1 MGTGSESPAPPAP
14 GHAEFYAWLEQE
26 HGFTYQWIRT
36 DYEFASV
43 PEAEEL
49 TRFFFGDALAD
60 RIVQEGLLVL
70 PECTGIWWR
79 TY

>member
-1 MGTGSESPAPPAP
+1 M
-14 GHAEFYAWLEQE
+14 
-26 HGFTYQWIRT
+26 HGFNATWIRT

-60 RIVQEGLLVL
+60 RIEREQLLIL
-70 PECTGIWWR
+70 PECTGLWWKR
-79 TY
+79 F